1 MPTAVHIHTV
11 VAFITVVVD
20 GGRRLKAINQ
30 SINQS
35 IISLLTYDKT
45 HMLTL
50 NTELQYKKS

>member
-35 IISLLTYDKT
+35 FLY
-45 HMLTL
+45 
-50 NTELQYKKS
+50 